1 MKKSKLS
8 FFKLSAIFFIVGF
21 ALGIAFPFGQSFL
34 ENPFFAIG
42 SSAVVALFFSVVG
55 LTISLL
61 SYFYD
66 LLNKKL
72 ASRHDAL
79 DQWTTHINCIS
90 CNELILR
97 DSIQC
102 KCCGVTLKPK

>member
-1 MKKSKLS
+1 MNKLS
-8 FFKLSAIFFIVGF
+8 FFKLSGIFFIVGF

-42 SSAVVALFFSVVG
+42 SAAVVALFFSIVG

-72 ASRHDAL
+72 ASTQVAPDS
-79 DQWTTHINCIS
+79 WTTHINCSS

-102 KCCGVTLKPK
+102 KCCGITLKPK